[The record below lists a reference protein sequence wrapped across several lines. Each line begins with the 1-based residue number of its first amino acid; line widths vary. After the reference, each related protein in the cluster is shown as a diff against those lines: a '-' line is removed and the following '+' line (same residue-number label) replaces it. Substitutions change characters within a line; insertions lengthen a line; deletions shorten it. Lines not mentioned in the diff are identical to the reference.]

1 LSTNTYNIPLT
12 AGIKTILITYQTAM
26 RYFSLAIFLFSFS
39 VAAVSQNVGI
49 GVTPPLN
56 RLHVNAPADPLR
68 LDGLQTGA
76 TTDSVVTVDATGV
89 LRRRT
94 LAAVTGQGAWSI
106 TGNGGLSATTNFL
119 GTTNLIPLVIRTNNQ
134 RSGYIDADSSKRNNS
149 FGNRA
154 MPTTVTGSGN
164 NGFGSFALN
173 KLTTGVNNV
182 ALGDSAMFSVT
193 TGLNNVA
200 IGSDALFTAVTAT
213 GNIAIGLQTLKNTVS
228 SENIA
233 IGNLAA
239 NSNTIGSNILAIGA
253 GALQD
258 NQTTFTQ
265 LAIGNNALKS
275 VTSGLENLAIGYNA
289 GTTLGTASYNV
300 LLGNYALSSATNSN
314 QNTIV
319 GHNAAL
325 AYTGSG
331 NTNNTFVGY
340 QTAFTQTGGTGNTFI
355 GVSIDV
361 APASSSFSNST
372 GLGQGVLITA
382 SNQVRV
388 GNTSVNS
395 IGGQVGWTT
404 FSDERVKKDIREDIH
419 GLDFIMRLRPV
430 SYNYDP
436 NSLYRLQTGI
446 AKTGMEI
453 DNPNTGVR
461 FSGFL
466 AQEVE
471 QAAIDAQYNFSGVDK
486 PVNANTPY
494 GIRYAEMVVP
504 LVKAMQEM
512 KLLIDKQQA
521 EIEALKKLIK

>member
-1 LSTNTYNIPLT
+1 
-12 AGIKTILITYQTAM
+12 M
-26 RYFSLAIFLFSFS
+26 RYFSLAILLFCFS
-39 VAAVSQNVGI
+39 ATAISQNVGI
-49 GVTPPLN
+49 GIAVPLN

-68 LDGLQTGA
+68 LDGLQSGA
-76 TTDSVVTVDATGV
+76 ATDSIVTVNALGV
-89 LRRRT
+89 IRKRT
-94 LAAVTGQGAWSI
+94 AAVAIAAGGWSL
-106 TGNGGLSATTNFL
+106 TGNSSLSATTNFL
-119 GTTNLIPLVIRTNNQ
+119 GTTDYISLVIRTNNQ
-134 RSGYIDADSSKRNNS
+134 RSGFIDVDSTKRNNS

-154 MPTTVTGSGN
+154 MATTITGFGN

-173 KLTTGVNNV
+173 KVSSGNNNV
-182 ALGDSAMFSVT
+182 AAGDSSMFNITS
-193 TGLNNVA
+193 
-200 IGSDALFTAVTAT
+200 GSDNIALGTDALYNAGTAT
-213 GNIAIGLQTLKNTVS
+213 GNIAIGSGTLKNSIT
-228 SENIA
+228 SESIA
-233 IGNLAA
+233 IGNNAA
-239 NSNTIGSNILAIGA
+239 INNTIGSNILAIGA
-253 GALQD
+253 NALAA

-275 VTSGLENLAIGYNA
+275 LASGLENVAVGYNT
-289 GTTLGTASYNV
+289 GTTLGTGSSNT
-300 LLGNYALSSATNSN
+300 LLGNYALSSATNAN
-314 QNTIV
+314 NNTII

-340 QTAFTQTGGTGNTFI
+340 QAAFTQVGGTGNTFV
-355 GVSIDV
+355 GYTIDV

-404 FSDERVKKDIREDIH
+404 FSDERIKKDIREDIH

-430 SYNYDP
+430 SYNYDY
-436 NSLYRLQTGI
+436 NGLYKLQTGI
-446 AKTGMEI
+446 AKTGLDT
-453 DNPNTGVR
+453 DNPNAGTR

-471 QAAIDAQYNFSGVDK
+471 QAAIAAQYNFSGVDK
-486 PVNANTPY
+486 PANANTPY

-512 KLLIDKQQA
+512 KLLLDKQQA
-521 EIEALKKLIK
+521 EIEALKKQIKQ

>member
-1 LSTNTYNIPLT
+1 
-12 AGIKTILITYQTAM
+12 M
-26 RYFSLAIFLFSFS
+26 RYFSLAIFLFCFS
-39 VAAVSQNVGI
+39 ATAISQNVGI
-49 GVTPPLN
+49 GITPPLN

-76 TTDSVVTVDATGV
+76 ATDSVVTVNAAGV
-89 LRRRT
+89 LRKRT
-94 LAAVTGQGAWSI
+94 LTAVTGQGAWSI
-106 TGNGGLSATTNFL
+106 TGNSGLTIANNFL
-119 GTTNLIPLVIRTNNQ
+119 GTTDYISLVIRTNNQ
-134 RSGYIDADSSKRNNS
+134 RSGFIDVDSTKRNNS

-154 MPTTVTGSGN
+154 MAATITGSGN

-173 KLTTGVNNV
+173 KLT
-182 ALGDSAMFSVT
+182 S
-193 TGLNNVA
+193 GLNNVA
-200 IGSDALFTAVTAT
+200 MGDSSMFSITTGADNIALGSDALFTAATAT
-213 GNIAIGLQTLKNTVS
+213 GNIAIGTGALKNSVS

-239 NSNTIGSNILAIGA
+239 NGNIIGSNVLAIGA
-253 GALQD
+253 NALLS
-258 NQTTFTQ
+258 NQNTFTQ
-265 LAIGNNALKS
+265 MAIGNNALKS
-275 VTSGLENLAIGYNA
+275 VVSGLENVALGYNT
-289 GTTLGTASYNV
+289 GTNLGTASYNV
-300 LLGNYALSSATNSN
+300 LLGNYALSSATNVN

-331 NTNNTFVGY
+331 NTNNTFIGY
-340 QTAFTQTGGTGNTFI
+340 QAAFTQIGGTGNTFV
-355 GVSIDV
+355 GYAIDV

-404 FSDERVKKDIREDIH
+404 FSDERIKKDIREDIH

-430 SYNYDP
+430 TYNYDY
-436 NSLYRLQTGI
+436 NGLYKLQTGI
-446 AKTGMEI
+446 AKTGMDI
-453 DNPNTGVR
+453 DNPNAGTR

-471 QAAIDAQYNFSGVDK
+471 QAAIAAQYNFSGVDK
-486 PVNANTPY
+486 PANDNTPY

-512 KLLIDKQQA
+512 KQLIDRQQA
-521 EIEALKKLIK
+521 EIEALKKQIK

>member
-1 LSTNTYNIPLT
+1 
-12 AGIKTILITYQTAM
+12 M
-26 RYFSLAIFLFSFS
+26 RYFSLAIFLFCFS
-39 VAAVSQNVGI
+39 SISISQNVGI

-76 TTDSVVTVDATGV
+76 TTDSVVTVNATGV
-89 LRRRT
+89 LRKRT

-106 TGNGGLSATTNFL
+106 TGNNGLIATTNFL
-119 GTTNLIPLVIRTNNQ
+119 GTTDYVSLVIRTNNQ
-134 RSGYIDADSSKRNNS
+134 RSGFIDADSTRRNNS
-149 FGNRA
+149 LGNRA

-173 KLTTGVNNV
+173 KLVSGSSNA
-182 ALGDSAMFSVT
+182 ALGDSAMFNVS
-193 TGLNNVA
+193 TGSDNIA
-200 IGSDALFTAVTAT
+200 IGSDALYTAVAAT
-213 GNIAIGLQTLKNTVS
+213 GNIAIGTGTLKNSVS

-239 NSNTIGSNILAIGA
+239 SNNNIGSNILAVGA
-253 GALQD
+253 NALLN

-275 VTSGLENLAIGYNA
+275 VISGLENVALGYNT
-289 GTTLGTASYNV
+289 GTNLGTASYNT
-300 LLGNYALSSATNSN
+300 LLGNYALSSASNAN

-340 QTAFTQTGGTGNTFI
+340 QTAFTQVGGTGNTFI
-355 GVSIDV
+355 GFSIDV

-430 SYNYDP
+430 TYHYDYNG
-436 NSLYRLQTGI
+436 LYKLQTGI
-446 AKTGMEI
+446 AKTGI
-453 DNPNTGVR
+453 DTDNPNAGTR

-471 QAAIDAQYNFSGVDK
+471 QAAIAAQYNFSGVDK
-486 PVNANTPY
+486 PANENTPY

-512 KLLIDKQQA
+512 KQLIDKQQA

>member
-1 LSTNTYNIPLT
+1 
-12 AGIKTILITYQTAM
+12 M
-26 RYFSLAIFLFSFS
+26 RYFSLSLFLLVISFT
-39 VAAVSQNVGI
+39 AFSQNVGI
-49 GVTPPLN
+49 GIATPLN

-68 LDGLQTGA
+68 LDGLQSGA
-76 TTDSVVTVDATGV
+76 STDSIVTVNASGV
-89 LRRRT
+89 IRRRT
-94 LAAVTGQGAWSI
+94 AAAAIATSGWSL
-106 TGNGGLSATTNFL
+106 TGNSGLSATNNFI
-119 GTTNLIPLVIRTNNQ
+119 GTTDYISLVIRTNNQ
-134 RSGYIDADSSKRNNS
+134 RSGFVDVDSTRRNNS

-154 MPTTVTGSGN
+154 MAATITGSGN

-173 KLTTGVNNV
+173 KVTSGANNL
-182 ALGDSAMFSVT
+182 AAGDSAMFSIT
-193 TGLNNVA
+193 TGADNIALGN
-200 IGSDALFTAVTAT
+200 DALYNAATAT
-213 GNIAIGLQTLKNTVS
+213 GNIAIGSGTLKNSVS

-233 IGNLAA
+233 IGNNAA
-239 NSNTIGSNILAIGA
+239 TNNTVGSNILAIGA
-253 GALQD
+253 NALSA
-258 NQTTFTQ
+258 NQTIFTQ

-275 VTSGLENLAIGYNA
+275 IASGLENVAVGYNT
-289 GTTLGTASYNV
+289 GTTLGTGSYNT
-300 LLGNYALSSATNSN
+300 LLGNYVLSSASNAN
-314 QNTIV
+314 QNTII

-340 QTAFTQTGGTGNTFI
+340 QTAFTQTGGNGNTFI
-355 GVSIDV
+355 GFSIDV

-404 FSDERVKKDIREDIH
+404 FSDERIKKDIREDVH

-430 SYNYDP
+430 SYNYDY
-436 NSLYRLQTGI
+436 NGLYRLQTGI
-446 AKTGMEI
+446 AKTGLDT
-453 DNPNTGVR
+453 DNPDAGTR

-471 QAAIDAQYNFSGVDK
+471 QAAIAAQYNFSGVDK
-486 PVNANTPY
+486 PANANTPY

-512 KLLIDKQQA
+512 KLLLDKQQA
-521 EIEALKKLIK
+521 EIEALKKQLKQ

>member
-1 LSTNTYNIPLT
+1 
-12 AGIKTILITYQTAM
+12 
-26 RYFSLAIFLFSFS
+26 
-39 VAAVSQNVGI
+39 
-49 GVTPPLN
+49 
-56 RLHVNAPADPLR
+56 
-68 LDGLQTGA
+68 
-76 TTDSVVTVDATGV
+76 
-89 LRRRT
+89 
-94 LAAVTGQGAWSI
+94 
-106 TGNGGLSATTNFL
+106 
-119 GTTNLIPLVIRTNNQ
+119 
-134 RSGYIDADSSKRNNS
+134 
-149 FGNRA
+149 
-154 MPTTVTGSGN
+154 MPTAITGSGN
-164 NGFGSFALN
+164 NGVGSFALN
-173 KLTTGVNNV
+173 KLTSGINNT
-182 ALGDSAMFSVT
+182 ALGDSSMFSIT
-193 TGLNNVA
+193 TGSNNIA
-200 IGSDALFTAVTAT
+200 LGSDALYSAVAAT
-213 GNIAIGLQTLKNTVS
+213 GNIAIGTGTLKNSVS

-239 NSNTIGSNILAIGA
+239 NSNVIGSNILAIGA
-253 GALQD
+253 NALLN
-258 NQTTFTQ
+258 NQNTFTQ
-265 LAIGNNALKS
+265 LAIGNNALRS
-275 VTSGLENLAIGYNA
+275 VITGLENVAMGYNT
-289 GTTLGTASYNV
+289 GTNLGTASYNV
-300 LLGNYALSSATNSN
+300 LLGNYALSSATNVN

-355 GVSIDV
+355 GFSIDV

-430 SYNYDP
+430 SYNYDY
-436 NSLYRLQTGI
+436 NGLYKLQTGI

-453 DNPNTGVR
+453 DNPNAGIR

-471 QAAIDAQYNFSGVDK
+471 QAAVAAQYNFSGVDK
-486 PVNANTPY
+486 PVNDNTPY

-512 KLLIDKQQA
+512 KLLIDRQQA
-521 EIEALKKLIK
+521 EIEALKKQLK

>member
-1 LSTNTYNIPLT
+1 
-12 AGIKTILITYQTAM
+12 M
-26 RYFSLAIFLFSFS
+26 RYFSLAIFLFCFS
-39 VAAVSQNVGI
+39 ATAISQNVGI
-49 GVTPPLN
+49 GITPPLN

-68 LDGLQTGA
+68 LDGLQSGA
-76 TTDSVVTVDATGV
+76 STDSIVTVNSLGV
-89 LRRRT
+89 LRKRT
-94 LAAVTGQGAWSI
+94 AAAAIATSGWSL
-106 TGNGGLSATTNFL
+106 TGNSGLSAANNFL
-119 GTTNLIPLVIRTNNQ
+119 GTTDYISLVIRTNNQ
-134 RSGYIDADSSKRNNS
+134 RSGFIDVDSTRRNNS

-154 MPTTVTGSGN
+154 MPTTLTGSGN
-164 NGFGSFALN
+164 NGVGSFALN
-173 KLTTGVNNV
+173 KLTSGTNNV
-182 ALGDSAMFSVT
+182 GLGDSAMFNIT
-193 TGLNNVA
+193 TGGDNIAL
-200 IGSDALFTAVTAT
+200 GSDALYTAVAAT
-213 GNIAIGLQTLKNTVS
+213 GNIAIGTGTLKNSVS

-239 NSNTIGSNILAIGA
+239 NGNLIGSNVLAIGA
-253 GALQD
+253 NALLN
-258 NQTTFTQ
+258 NQNTFTQ
-265 LAIGNNALKS
+265 MAIGNNALKS
-275 VTSGLENLAIGYNA
+275 VTSGLENVAMGYNT
-289 GTTLGTASYNV
+289 GTNLATASYNV
-300 LLGNYALSSATNSN
+300 LLGNYALSSATNVN

-340 QTAFTQTGGTGNTFI
+340 QAAFTQTGGTGNTFI
-355 GVSIDV
+355 GFSIDV

-430 SYNYDP
+430 TYNYDY
-436 NSLYRLQTGI
+436 NGLYKLQTGI
-446 AKTGMEI
+446 AKTGMET
-453 DNPNTGVR
+453 DNPNAGTR

-471 QAAIDAQYNFSGVDK
+471 QAAIAAQYNFSGVDK
-486 PVNANTPY
+486 PANDNTPY

-512 KLLIDKQQA
+512 KLLLDKQQA
-521 EIEALKKLIK
+521 EIEALKKQLK

>member
-1 LSTNTYNIPLT
+1 
-12 AGIKTILITYQTAM
+12 M
-26 RYFSLAIFLFSFS
+26 RYFSLAILLFCFS
-39 VAAVSQNVGI
+39 ATAISQNVGI
-49 GVTPPLN
+49 GIALPLN

-76 TTDSVVTVDATGV
+76 ATDSVVTVNATGV
-89 LRRRT
+89 LRKRT

-106 TGNGGLSATTNFL
+106 TGNSGLTITNNFL
-119 GTTNLIPLVIRTNNQ
+119 GTTDYVSLVIRTNNQ
-134 RSGYIDADSSKRNNS
+134 RSGYVDVDSTKRNNS

-154 MPTTVTGSGN
+154 MPATVTGFAN

-173 KLTTGVNNV
+173 KLVSGNNNV
-182 ALGDSAMFSVT
+182 AFGDSAMFNVS
-193 TGLNNVA
+193 TGGDNIA
-200 IGSDALFTAVTAT
+200 IGSDALYTAVAAT
-213 GNIAIGLQTLKNTVS
+213 GNIAIGTGTLKNSVS

-239 NSNTIGSNILAIGA
+239 NSNNIGSNILAIGA
-253 GALQD
+253 NALLN

-275 VTSGLENLAIGYNA
+275 VTSGLENVALGYNT
-289 GTTLGTASYNV
+289 GTNLGTASYNV
-300 LLGNYALSSATNSN
+300 LLGNYALSSATNVN
-314 QNTIV
+314 QNTII

-340 QTAFTQTGGTGNTFI
+340 QTAFTQVGGTGNTFI
-355 GVSIDV
+355 GYAIDV

-430 SYNYDP
+430 TYNYDY
-436 NSLYRLQTGI
+436 NGLYKLQTGI
-446 AKTGMEI
+446 AKAGMEI
-453 DNPNTGVR
+453 DNPNAGVR

-466 AQEVE
+466 AQELE
-471 QAAIDAQYNFSGVDK
+471 QAAIAAQYNFSGVDK
-486 PVNANTPY
+486 PANDNTPY

-521 EIEALKKLIK
+521 EIAALKKQLK